1 MSRVVM
7 FVYND
12 VRTDAR
18 VLREA
23 AALADAGHSVTVI
36 GRPSN
41 PTSRVADT
49 ETRGQ
54 VTILRVP
61 IPGGWRILL
70 AFIRHPWR
78 LARWVALRILGGV
91 KSLPGGIGEL
101 LLGLG
106 VGVAAVPW
114 SVVRLPF
121 FVLGRALGR
130 RPPPGGS
137 LLDWLVRWR
146 WATLGWADNA
156 AAAAG
161 PADVY
166 HGHDLTGLPAAVL
179 ARARNGSG
187 AVVYDSHEIFLES
200 GTNATRPRW
209 IKRLFARLERRWASE
224 AAGVVT
230 VNDALAGEL
239 RTRLGA
245 RDVTVVH
252 NCPPRWTPPAAPED
266 HLRPAAGIPAG
277 TPLALYHGGFSAH
290 RGLEQLADAILV
302 PGMEGVHAAY
312 LGYGSLRADLDRM
325 AADPRYGGRLH
336 VLDAV
341 PPDQLVDWVS
351 GADVDVMALQPS
363 TLNHYLSTPNK
374 LFESL
379 AAGVPVVASD
389 FPDLHRVVV
398 DNPSGP
404 LGEVCDPGD
413 AASIAA
419 AIRRVLDAPEDE
431 RCALRARC
439 LAAAHDRWNWEH
451 ESAALLALYARLTG
465 GDAASSGGDGPG
477 GDAPGAGVPA

>member
-1 MSRVVM
+1 MARVVM

-23 AALADAGHSVTVI
+23 AALADAGHDVTII
-36 GRPSN
+36 GRPTN
-41 PTSRVADT
+41 PTSRVGDT
-49 ETRGQ
+49 EQRGR
-54 VTILRVP
+54 VKIVRVP

-78 LARWVALRILGGV
+78 LGRWVALRILGGL
-91 KSLPGGIGEL
+91 KSLPGGVGEL

-106 VGVAAVPW
+106 VGLAAIPW

-121 FVLGRALGR
+121 FLLGRALGR
-130 RPPPGGS
+130 RTTPGGS

-146 WATLGWADNA
+146 WATLGWAKGA

-166 HGHDLTGLPAAVL
+166 HGHDLTGLPAAV
-179 ARARNGSG
+179 G
-187 AVVYDSHEIFLES
+187 AQRLHGGLVVYDSHEIFLES
-200 GTNATRPRW
+200 GTNAGRPRW
-209 IKRLFARLERRWASE
+209 IKRFFARLERRWAAG

-239 RTRLGA
+239 RTRLGVS
-245 RDVTVVH
+245 DVTVVH
-252 NCPPRWTPPAAPED
+252 NCPPRWTPPLDLAD

-277 TPLALYHGGFSAH
+277 APLALYHGGFSAH
-290 RGLEQLADAILV
+290 RGLEELAEAILV
-302 PGMEGVHAAY
+302 PGMEHVHAAY
-312 LGYGSLRADLDRM
+312 LGYGSMRADLGRM
-325 AADPRYGGRLH
+325 AAEARFGGRLH
-336 VLDAV
+336 VVEAV
-341 PPDQLVDWVS
+341 PPDELVAWVA
-351 GADVDVMALQPS
+351 GADVDVMALQRS

-389 FPDLHRVVV
+389 FPDLHRVVL
-398 DNPSGP
+398 DNPEGP
-404 LGEVCDPGD
+404 LGEVCDPAD
-413 AASIAA
+413 PVSIAA

-431 RCALRARC
+431 RLRLRARC
-439 LAAAHDRWNWEH
+439 LAAAHDRWNWER
-451 ESAALLALYARLTG
+451 ESAKLVALYARFTG
-465 GDAASSGGDGPG
+465 GTS
-477 GDAPGAGVPA
+477 PA